1 VKFAVLISPRT
12 GRRAL
17 TTLMSGSRLRV
28 GVGAEARLAIGSRHE
43 PQGDRSIDIRRLIT
57 AEAGPG

>member
-1 VKFAVLISPRT
+1 
-12 GRRAL
+12 
-17 TTLMSGSRLRV
+17 MSGSRLRV